1 MDEATFAQL
10 VAKVSLERGACAQA
24 QSFDRQARLDRTP
37 CAAGRRTCHIGPT
50 GDLSP
55 CTQWT
60 TPIGNLRA
68 HSFQKLWFGHPLL
81 RHIRGLRTGDLGGC
95 RDCGLLQ
102 VCSPCMALSLL
113 EHGNLDGPS
122 ATKCRTAAARAASRG
137 VQGRPAGPMQSRLI
151 SGLVQ
156 LRVNLGNR

>member
-1 MDEATFAQL
+1 RVVLKCVLMRRNAHEYDALGALAERLGAEIRFDVEVTPKNDGSRGPLELVMDEATFAQL

-68 HSFQKLWFGHPLL
+68 HSFQQLWFGHPLL

-95 RDCGLLQ
+95 RDC
-102 VCSPCMALSLL
+102 
-113 EHGNLDGPS
+113 
-122 ATKCRTAAARAASRG
+122 
-137 VQGRPAGPMQSRLI
+137 
-151 SGLVQ
+151 
-156 LRVNLGNR
+156 